1 LTASNQTK
9 THAGAFELLGIT
21 GVSLARGADVL
32 GVHMT
37 YPHVSLGLF
46 DDKHAILALDKP
58 DAHAPDLS
66 YVRYSWR
73 LPTTPAGL
81 RKVAGW
87 PWKAVNAP
95 AIFGLEDR
103 EAVRVTL
110 EWRFD
115 GQTVTGRYSADGP
128 VRVGLMAKGCFQD
141 GEIADA
147 TADGCRVA
155 LGDSLLRLRLAGP
168 VGEPYQVDNRLQAEQ
183 AWAGLID
190 ADGKAIAHYPVELA
204 PAAPMHFAMT
214 LADAEPA
221 PDPAEIDRDLAAAAK
236 AYDAGRMR
244 STGICPGGAEALADL
259 SGYSRAYD
267 PHRQTL
273 QTTVNRTWG
282 GHDTP
287 GIIFGWDNFF
297 DSYISA
303 WEDPALAAASLE
315 HVVGTYGENGI
326 AHGPV
331 QRNLIVPMVY
341 CRTLAVIGDDALAQR
356 TWPTMMEFMRF
367 WFSDRGDGR
376 PWRDGN
382 DDGLIELGSNEDA
395 ARWPPGHIIQGAMDE
410 TGYDESPVVSAGFTD
425 GRLGMTAD
433 GVEFDW
439 HRRTLTITTVGQNSL
454 YCAACEA
461 MAVLADRLGET
472 EDAKWLR
479 AENARVA
486 ARMKELLYCR
496 ADRIFRNRYWSGEFS
511 PVKAVTAFFPLL
523 AGIADETTRDA
534 LRQMLLDPRQFWGE
548 NVCPTVSR
556 DDPAYCDGLDGTG
569 NYWRGNCWPPT
580 TYMVYLS
587 IKQAGW
593 DDVAA
598 DYAARACRMFLE
610 PWNRHGH
617 AYENFPAEGPADR
630 PFLYVQLWGGR
641 EVRYVWSGMML
652 LCGLEEVFG
661 PEMTRPGVR
670 FGNPHLADETA
681 WRGFRF
687 AGQRVDAVAGKDRT
701 WVKYGDEWQFS
712 AEPGLA
718 VRGFQRTGDGFRFSA
733 AAEQATAVRIEAA
746 SMGGAEVRVD
756 AEPVQ
761 AGTEGGAVTFKL
773 PSGPHEVA
781 IARR

>member
-1 LTASNQTK
+1 MPPLPTK
-9 THAGAFELLGIT
+9 TQAGAFELLGIT

-32 GVHMT
+32 GIRMT

-46 DDKHAILALDKP
+46 DDKYAILSLDRP
-58 DAHAPDLS
+58 AAHAPDLS

-87 PWKAVNAP
+87 PWKSTNTPPVFDLAA
-95 AIFGLEDR
+95 G

-115 GQTVTGRYSADGP
+115 GQTVTGRYGADGP
-128 VRVGLMAKGCFQD
+128 VRVGLMINGCFQH
-141 GEIADA
+141 GEIVSATSDA
-147 TADGCRVA
+147 CRLA
-155 LGDSLLRLRLAGP
+155 LGDSLLRLRFGGP
-168 VGEPYQVDNRLQAEQ
+168 VREPYRIDTRLQ
-183 AWAGLID
+183 AWAGLIEPN
-190 ADGKAIAHYPVELA
+190 GKAMALYPVELA
-204 PAAPMHFAMT
+204 AAAPMHFAMT
-214 LADAEPA
+214 LGPADPPLDAQETDRELAAGADAYEA
-221 PDPAEIDRDLAAAAK
+221 R
-236 AYDAGRMR
+236 RMR
-244 STGICPGGAEALADL
+244 STGICPGGAEALAAL

-267 PHRQTL
+267 PRRRAV

-282 GHDTP
+282 GHNVP
-287 GIIFGWDNFF
+287 GLIFGWDNFF
-297 DSYISA
+297 DSYIAA
-303 WEDPALAAASLE
+303 WEDPALGAASLE
-315 HVVGTYGENGI
+315 HIVGVYGENGENGI
-326 AHGPV
+326 ARGPV
-331 QRNLIVPMVY
+331 QRNLIIPMVY
-341 CRTLAVIGDDALAQR
+341 CRTLAVLGDEDLARR
-356 TWPTMMEFMRF
+356 TWPTMMAFMRF
-367 WFSDRGDGR
+367 WFSDRGDGH

-395 ARWPPGHIIQGAMDE
+395 ARWPPGYIIQGAMDE
-410 TGYDESPVVSAGFTD
+410 TGYDESPVVSAGFTE
-425 GRLGMTAD
+425 GRLGMPAD

-461 MAVLADRLGET
+461 MAVWADRLGKP
-472 EDAKWLR
+472 EDAQWLR
-479 AENARVA
+479 AEDLRVA
-486 ARMKELLYCR
+486 GRMQEMLYCQ
-496 ADRIFRNRYWSGEFS
+496 ADRIFRNRYWHGGFS
-511 PVKAVTAFFPLL
+511 PVKAMTTFFPLL
-523 AGIADETTRDA
+523 AGIADEPTRDA
-534 LRQMLLDPRQFWGE
+534 LKQMLLDPKQFWGE

-556 DDPAYCDGLDGTG
+556 DDPAYCDGLDGRG

-598 DYAARACRMFLE
+598 DYASRACRMFLE

-630 PFLYVQLWGGR
+630 PFLYVQPWGGR

-652 LCGLEEVFG
+652 LCGLEEAFG

-670 FGNPHLADETA
+670 FGNPHLEDETA

-687 AGQRVDAVAGKDRT
+687 AGQTVDAVAGKERT
-701 WVKYGDEWQFS
+701 RVTCGDLWQFS

-718 VRGFQRTGDGFRFSA
+718 VRGFQQTAGGFRFSA
-733 AAEQATAVRIEAA
+733 AAEQAVTVRIEAA
-746 SMGGAEVRVD
+746 SMGDAEVRVD
-756 AEPVQ
+756 GKPVQ
-761 AGTEGGAVTFKL
+761 AAQEGGAVTFAL
-773 PSGPHEVA
+773 PSGPHEVR
-781 IARR
+781 IARQ